1 MIDTTG
7 KEQVTRNERRQLL
20 DATLH
25 HDLVRRVARLLATF
39 AESPEHAMK
48 TEVLVNMLSV
58 IARGDAQDFEQT
70 AALTRRYGH
79 QLVAEVQDG
88 FDDVLKIGPH
98 LPCTTATIV
107 RLSRRS
113 QIRDLLLD
121 AGRSEPEAEQVAND
135 CAKAAFRLLL
145 AGVDNSLPRPMP
157 TSAVDLQRI
166 VEKRGADVWRRMLA
180 TVAANPW
187 GPAVAYLADLAR
199 TAELPEAADAI
210 EGCAK
215 VFRKRIEEAER
226 LEVAREIRRLV
237 AISGCSQRTFAKY
250 VGTSA
255 PRLSTYVNGLVT
267 PSAAMM
273 YRMNRLANAL
283 AQGAPWKTTD
293 PAYETA

>member
-1 MIDTTG
+1 MIDTTAR
-7 KEQVTRNERRQLL
+7 EQVTRHERRQLL

-25 HDLVRRVARLLATF
+25 HGLVRPVARLLATF
-39 AESPEHAMK
+39 AETPEHAMK
-48 TEVLVNMLSV
+48 AEVLVNMLSV
-58 IARGDAQDFEQT
+58 IARGDARDFEQT
-70 AALTRRYGH
+70 AALTRRFGLE
-79 QLVAEVQDG
+79 LVAEIQDG

-121 AGRSEPEAEQVAND
+121 AGRPEIEAEQVAND

-145 AGVDNSLPRPMP
+145 AGVDNSVPGPVP

-166 VEKRGADVWRRMLA
+166 VEKRGADVWRRLLA

-187 GPAVAYLADLAR
+187 GPGVAHLADLAK

-237 AISGCSQRTFAKY
+237 GISGCTQRQFAKY
-250 VGTSA
+250 LGTS
-255 PRLSTYVNGLVT
+255 PSRLSTYVNGLVT

-273 YRMNRLANAL
+273 YRIDRLATEL
-283 AQGAPWKTTD
+283 AQGAPWLATR
-293 PAYETA
+293 PAYEPA